1 MSEKLPSRTRNWIYG
16 LPILMS
22 SLLAIYFVV
31 KGNLNLAVL
40 FMTLVFVFTNS
51 YRAITFKER
60 GMEKEAKWM
69 KGMAIFFAIAF
80 VVVLGIILT

>member
-1 MSEKLPSRTRNWIYG
+1 MSEKIPSRTRNWVFG

>member
-1 MSEKLPSRTRNWIYG
+1 MSEKLPSRTRNWAFGI
-16 LPILMS
+16 PVVAS

-31 KGNLNLAVL
+31 KGNINLAVL

-60 GMEKEAKWM
+60 GMGKEAKWM
-69 KGMAIFFAIAF
+69 KGMAIFFAVAF
-80 VVVLGIILT
+80 AVVLIIILT